1 MNKLNRL
8 NSLLMVLLLSACGSD
23 GESDRDGDTILDSQD
38 NCPAIANTEQ
48 LNTDA
53 EFTNGDALGD
63 ACDRDDDADGV
74 VDADDAFPLNPSES
88 LDTDNDQLGNNEDP
102 NDDNDAKL
110 DINDPFPLDAT
121 EWEDIDNDLIG
132 DNKDLDVGNDNTA
145 SAQLARFE
153 ATDRATL
160 FVGPDTSTA
169 GEAFA
174 NVVVESAGDVNG
186 DGLADLLIGVAE
198 EGARNGIVYLF
209 LGSQEPWPEKI
220 DLTNIDDSIK
230 HIMFK
235 GSVAGTLTNLLGAN
249 MAILGDV
256 NGDGLDDVLMGG
268 IGYELESSFNFS
280 GEAYLVF
287 GRKTWLADA
296 GEDKTITM
304 AELKSQYAITY
315 QGQTSAVDLGERVA
329 SAGDVNGDGYN
340 DFMISEYGYS
350 AIADPYE
357 YTGRVSVIFGGEHL
371 QPPETDTAGIRN
383 IDTLPTSERTEILI
397 DRVESDPDRTIIRQT
412 IIGDEILGLGNF
424 DNDENNY
431 DDIAVTSLV
440 RNQAFVLFGQETWP
454 AVISL
459 PTIENGKGF
468 VFEAPASQP
477 DIGIGKYL
485 TAGDLNGD
493 SIPELIMA
501 QTNSTDAAI
510 PNKLGDVVILKGGVG
525 NWPAALSLDNLTDFF
540 GTVWSTS
547 EKLVLGSGLAVLPD
561 NNNDGFGELLINA
574 PKPESPGEGLIFKV
588 AGDANLS
595 AKELNSSST
604 DAGVEIIRN
613 LNTEIAGTNIRTL
626 GDHNGDGINEFVIDI
641 QDAST
646 EGRTENGLFY
656 VIQGYSSL
664 YPDEQVAE

>member
-1 MNKLNRL
+1 
-8 NSLLMVLLLSACGSD
+8 MVLLLSACGSD
-23 GESDRDGDTILDSQD
+23 GESDTDGDGFLDSQD
-38 NCPAIANTEQ
+38 NCPAIANINQ

-63 ACDRDDDADGV
+63 ACDNDDDADGV

-145 SAQLARFE
+145 SAQLPRFVV
-153 ATDRATL
+153 TGKATL
-160 FVGPDTSTA
+160 FIGPDTDSPGQSGTDVRVASIGDINGDGFDDLSIAVAEGAALA
-169 GEAFA
+169 GEVYLFFGS
-174 NVVVESAGDVNG
+174 ESPWPTEIDLENIPEQVQYIALLGLPSNSIPNLLGTDITAIGDVNG
-186 DGLADLLIGVAE
+186 DQNDDFLIGGV
-198 EGARNGIVYLF
+198 
-209 LGSQEPWPEKI
+209 
-220 DLTNIDDSIK
+220 
-230 HIMFK
+230 
-235 GSVAGTLTNLLGAN
+235 
-249 MAILGDV
+249 
-256 NGDGLDDVLMGG
+256 
-268 IGYELESSFNFS
+268 GYELESSFNFS

-287 GRKTWLADA
+287 GRDSWIGDA
-296 GEDKTITM
+296 GDDKTITM
-304 AELKSQYAITY
+304 AELKSKYAITY
-315 QGQTSAVDLGERVA
+315 QAQVTGFVLGERVA
-329 SAGDVNGDGYN
+329 SAGDVNSDGYN

-350 AIADPYE
+350 DVIDLYDF
-357 YTGRVSVIFGGEHL
+357 TGRVHLMFGGEHL
-371 QPPETDTAGIRN
+371 QPPETDIAGIKN
-383 IDTLPTSERTEILI
+383 VDTLPASERTVII
-397 DRVESDPDRTIIRQT
+397 TDRIESDPERTIIRET
-412 IIGDEILGLGNF
+412 VIGDEILGLGNF
-424 DNDENNY
+424 DNNINNPENDEQNY

-440 RNQAFVLFGQETWP
+440 RNQTFVLFGQETWP
-454 AVISL
+454 AVINL
-459 PTIENGKGF
+459 PAIENGKGF

-547 EKLVLGSGLAVLPD
+547 EKLALGSGLAVLPD

-574 PKPESPGEGLIFKV
+574 PKPESLGEGLIFKV

-595 AKELNSSST
+595 AKELNSTST

-664 YPDEQVAE
+664 YPDEQVEQ

>member
-1 MNKLNRL
+1 MNTLNRL
-8 NSLLMVLLLSACGSD
+8 SSLLLVLLLSACGSD
-23 GESDRDGDTILDSQD
+23 SDSDTDGDTILDGRD
-38 NCPAIANTEQ
+38 NCPKTANLDQ

-63 ACDRDDDADGV
+63 VCDNDDDADGV
-74 VDADDAFPLNPSES
+74 LDADDAFPLEPSES
-88 LDTDNDQLGNNEDP
+88 LDTDNDGLGNNEDP

-110 DINDPFPLDAT
+110 DVNDPFPLDAT

-132 DNKDLDVGNDNTA
+132 DIKDLDVGNDNTA

-160 FVGPDTSTA
+160 FIGSDTEPGTEGVASVLL
-169 GEAFA
+169 E
-174 NVVVESAGDVNG
+174 NAGDVNG
-186 DGLADLLIGVAE
+186 DGTADLLVGVGE
-198 EGARNGIVYLF
+198 EGVRSGTVYLF
-209 LGSQEPWPEKI
+209 FGGQEPWPEKI
-220 DLTNIDDSIK
+220 DLINIDDSIQY
-230 HIMFK
+230 ITFK
-235 GSVAGTLTNLLGAN
+235 GSVAENFTNLLGADIT
-249 MAILGDV
+249 ALGDV
-256 NGDGLDDVLMGG
+256 NGDGLDDFLMGG
-268 IGYELESSFNFS
+268 IGYKLESSFNFS
-280 GEAYLVF
+280 GEAYLIF
-287 GRKTWLADA
+287 GRETWLADA

-315 QGQTSAVDLGERVA
+315 QGQTNAVDLGERVA
-329 SAGDVNGDGYN
+329 AAGDVNGDGYN

-357 YTGRVSVIFGGEHL
+357 YTGRVSLIFGGEHL

-383 IDTLPTSERTEILI
+383 IDTLSTSERTEILI

-440 RNQAFVLFGQETWP
+440 RNQTFVLFGQETWP
-454 AVISL
+454 AVINL

-477 DIGIGKYL
+477 EIGIGKYL

-493 SIPELIMA
+493 SIPELIIA
-501 QTNSTDAAI
+501 QTSSTDASI
-510 PNKLGDVVILKGGVG
+510 PNKQGDVVILKGGVG

-540 GTVWSTS
+540 GAVWSTS
-547 EKLVLGSGLAVLPD
+547 EKLALGSGLAVLPD

-588 AGDANLS
+588 AGDANLP
-595 AKELNSSST
+595 AKELNSTST

-613 LNTEIAGTNIRTL
+613 LSTEIAGTNIRTL

-664 YPDEQVAE
+664 YPE